1 MRGPH
6 VLRIERW
13 RIREL
18 TERKAVEQELPTTQ
32 RSSIAAKGEEGRS
45 VRDLVRE
52 LNPARHNEDLGQS
65 NISEKKEIQK

>member
-18 TERKAVEQELPTTQ
+18 TERKAVELGSLGIPGAVQTWGGE
-32 RSSIAAKGEEGRS
+32 AA
-45 VRDLVRE
+45 
-52 LNPARHNEDLGQS
+52 
-65 NISEKKEIQK
+65 